1 MEITGEYIYTCTLKS
16 FQYQT
21 VARQFNEPEI
31 NCRSLKVKCKGYE
44 TREKLIMFFNSRY
57 GRTSV
62 GNKST
67 GVHPFDSSQGDSIT
81 NEYFWVEIVSKAF
94 LCFFLIFS

>member
-1 MEITGEYIYTCTLKS
+1 M
-16 FQYQT
+16 F
-21 VARQFNEPEI
+21 ARQFNEPEI
-31 NCRSLKVKCKGYE
+31 SCRSLRVKRKGYE
-44 TREKLIMFFNSRY
+44 TRAKLIMFWNPRY

-81 NEYFWVEIVSKAF
+81 NQNFMGGDCE
-94 LCFFLIFS
+94 

>member
-16 FQYQT
+16 FQYQN

-31 NCRSLKVKCKGYE
+31 SCRSLKVKCKGYE
-44 TREKLIMFFNSRY
+44 TREKLIMFLNSRY

-81 NEYFWVEIVSKAF
+81 NEYFMGGDCE
-94 LCFFLIFS
+94 

>member
-1 MEITGEYIYTCTLKS
+1 M
-16 FQYQT
+16 F
-21 VARQFNEPEI
+21 ARQFNEPEI
-31 NCRSLKVKCKGYE
+31 SCRSLRVKCKGYE
-44 TREKLIMFFNSRY
+44 TRAKLIMFWNPRY

-81 NEYFWVEIVSKAF
+81 NQNFMGGDCEYKCFSVSF
-94 LCFFLIFS
+94 

>member
-1 MEITGEYIYTCTLKS
+1 MFLNPS
-16 FQYQT
+16 F
-21 VARQFNEPEI
+21 
-31 NCRSLKVKCKGYE
+31 
-44 TREKLIMFFNSRY
+44 

-81 NEYFWVEIVSKAF
+81 NEYFTGGDCE
-94 LCFFLIFS
+94 